1 MPVEEFLN
9 TFIFM
14 KPIHSSRALILRS
27 GKAMLCFI
35 LAQDSDQGCTAAT
48 KEYDARA
55 CLVAFECVCFCEIEH
70 YPSQSRIWF

>member
-1 MPVEEFLN
+1 
-9 TFIFM
+9 
-14 KPIHSSRALILRS
+14 LRS
-27 GKAMLCFI
+27 GKAVLCFI

-55 CLVAFECVCFCEIEH
+55 CLVAFEYAYSYEIER